1 MEIRCSH
8 ARTHVIA
15 FAWARAHLAQI
26 FDFAR
31 SECLSRRF
39 LPRIFTKPYF
49 YRKHAKIWGGHVRFI
64 KFLGNEREWVERGF
78 FLDTLERIAIFRNCL
93 SFAKT
98 IAARTANFDIDC
110 CKIDLKWTWTK
121 KRRSCFFFFFF
132 FENIEKI
139 GKMYSKIR
147 SDNISKYI
155 YNIKFAYVRIIKQKL
170 ACTVASI

>member
-49 YRKHAKIWGGHVRFI
+49 YRKHAKIWEGHVRFI

-132 FENIEKI
+132 ENIEKI
-139 GKMYSKIR
+139 GKIYSKIR
-147 SDNISKYI
+147 LDNISKYI